1 MSRKGADIV
10 RGWLTAL
17 VIFGGVLAALLLS
30 GCPTPST
37 CVENGCP
44 ARLRCDP
51 DLLVCVTIETDCR
64 EDPSLCS
71 ESEFCSSVSGRC
83 FSQQQRCGREQ
94 AQCPRGQ
101 QCDAAEGVCK
111 PIGLCNADLD
121 CSDLEQCSTNGV
133 CEPIACDSSA
143 DCGESGVVCVDG
155 SCQAGCDPPSAPC
168 PEGRFCRQNVAGAP
182 GECIAGCSDNQD
194 CNFGFICDLALAQP
208 QCIAEG
214 SCAVDAECRED
225 EICRQGAC
233 VQSPCTS
240 DEGCPA
246 GLSCARTQCV
256 GGDCTEDN
264 FSPNHDSASASVLE
278 DVTLDIANLSRCA
291 GRPDWYAFD
300 LSDGELLEVEV
311 RSTATDELVIS
322 LHEPSLDVLRIN
334 ERASNLLA
342 LDYQARSD
350 ERVLLRVD
358 SSMLEN
364 ATYSLAVSRSLVG
377 ACEEDSFEQN
387 DSAFGAFVTNLQENT
402 PVSIE
407 SRLCNDDEDWFELSG
422 FDVTSGLRVSA
433 EPEDGFEPRVELYLP
448 DGKLVEIGSEP
459 VEFLRIGSD
468 EPHLLRAYDPSRRS
482 GEVGLTLTALPMA
495 ACESSGMFGT
505 VEEALDIVVG
515 FPTAHTLC
523 PGEDVWEIDWYAL
536 SPPAG
541 EATIDIRI
549 VAAGEFPD
557 ATPALR
563 AALWAVPPEVAEG
576 EKPEPELIRI
586 ARAEA
591 GGELVLSARVQPDVP
606 LAVRVSS
613 DDEIRR
619 LTALP
624 QYQIRYQYR

>member
-1 MSRKGADIV
+1 
-10 RGWLTAL
+10 
-17 VIFGGVLAALLLS
+17 
-30 GCPTPST
+30 
-37 CVENGCP
+37 
-44 ARLRCDP
+44 
-51 DLLVCVTIETDCR
+51 
-64 EDPSLCS
+64 
-71 ESEFCSSVSGRC
+71 
-83 FSQQQRCGREQ
+83 
-94 AQCPRGQ
+94 
-101 QCDAAEGVCK
+101 
-111 PIGLCNADLD
+111 
-121 CSDLEQCSTNGV
+121 
-133 CEPIACDSSA
+133 
-143 DCGESGVVCVDG
+143 
-155 SCQAGCDPPSAPC
+155 
-168 PEGRFCRQNVAGAP
+168 
-182 GECIAGCSDNQD
+182 
-194 CNFGFICDLALAQP
+194 
-208 QCIAEG
+208 
-214 SCAVDAECRED
+214 
-225 EICRQGAC
+225 
-233 VQSPCTS
+233 
-240 DEGCPA
+240 
-246 GLSCARTQCV
+246 
-256 GGDCTEDN
+256 
-264 FSPNHDSASASVLE
+264 
-278 DVTLDIANLSRCA
+278 
-291 GRPDWYAFD
+291 
-300 LSDGELLEVEV
+300 
-311 RSTATDELVIS
+311 
-322 LHEPSLDVLRIN
+322 
-334 ERASNLLA
+334 
-342 LDYQARSD
+342 
-350 ERVLLRVD
+350 
-358 SSMLEN
+358 MLEN

-515 FPTAHTLC
+515 FPTTHTLC

-613 DDEIRR
+613 DDEITR
-619 LTALP
+619 LTTLP
-624 QYQIRYQYR
+624 RYQIRYQYR